1 MPPRAAAA
9 ANVGENDG
17 VRRALTLAFA
27 LVLAVLAL
35 AGCGGGGGGGG
46 GGSTGTIPTSGNAAA
61 GATVFEDNGCGGC
74 HTFAAAGS
82 TGGFGPN
89 LDDSTVTFAEAY
101 AQVRDGG
108 GGMPSFG
115 DSLGE
120 QQLANVAQY
129 VVSEREGG

>member
-1 MPPRAAAA
+1 MHRATTSAI
-9 ANVGENDG
+9 
-17 VRRALTLAFA
+17 
-27 LVLAVLAL
+27 VLGLSVLAL
-35 AGCGGGGGGGG
+35 AGCGGGGGDGG
-46 GGSTGTIPTSGNAAA
+46 GGSTGATPTSGDAAA
-61 GATVFEDNGCGGC
+61 GASVFEDNGCGGC

-115 DSLGE
+115 DSLSE

-129 VVSEREGG
+129 VVSDREGGG